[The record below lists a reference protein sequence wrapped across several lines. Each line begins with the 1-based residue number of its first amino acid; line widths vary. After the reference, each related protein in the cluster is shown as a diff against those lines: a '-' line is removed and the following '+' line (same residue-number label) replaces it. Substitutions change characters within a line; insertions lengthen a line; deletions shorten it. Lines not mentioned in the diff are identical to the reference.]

1 MPKLQLP
8 KNLLALAIALL
19 FLLLVVLLLLATDFA
34 FRVWGHLEQTPAW
47 FSLFYAAGIGILGI
61 PFAIWI
67 WRLLSPS
74 KRRKRQSPEA
84 IPVNEETL
92 KQRLQGAKELG
103 IDAGHAES
111 TLATL
116 QQDRE
121 TGIIRVSLYGEISS
135 GKSSLAGALI
145 PDAAISSDVL
155 GGTTRTLTEYHWT
168 SPAGDKLIL
177 VDMPGLNEAGEK
189 LSGLARDEAL
199 RSHIVI
205 YLCDGD
211 LTRDQHRELEELL
224 SLNKPTIL
232 ALNKTDRL
240 QPGELV
246 QLREHLGERAGRVD
260 AVVTIRTGGE
270 QQVVRVLSDGS
281 ETLESR
287 PLPPQ
292 LDELREALQQIIDSD
307 QGMLDQ
313 LRDSSLFVLIS
324 RQLDQAEASHRRE
337 RARQLVNSYTK
348 KAMVG
353 ALAAVTP
360 GTDLVIQGYLGTR
373 LIRELTEL
381 YKVPLRRIDSET
393 LIELA
398 QKHLGKKH
406 TLVLAL
412 AGNAM
417 KAFPGIGTLT
427 GGLLHAAAYG
437 MIFDS
442 LGRAVADSLE
452 RRGELHPLPAASL
465 FKEYLGEDLESTA
478 QRIARLVA
486 AEAGKKSNDS

>member
-1 MPKLQLP
+1 MLKFQLP
-8 KNLLALAIALL
+8 RTLIALVIGLL
-19 FLLLVVLLLLATDFA
+19 FLLLVVLLLLATDIA
-34 FRVWGHLEQTPAW
+34 FRVWGHLEQAPVW
-47 FSLFYAAGIGILGI
+47 FNFIYAAGIGILGI
-61 PFAIWI
+61 PFVIWI
-67 WRLLSPS
+67 WRLLSRS
-74 KRRKRQSPEA
+74 KQIKRESPE
-84 IPVNEETL
+84 PKPQNEEAL
-92 KQRLQGAKELG
+92 KQRLQEAQELG
-103 IDAGHAES
+103 VDAGVAES
-111 TLATL
+111 TLTTL

-121 TGIIRVSLYGEISS
+121 AGIIRVSLFGEISS
-135 GKSSLAGALI
+135 GKSALAGALI
-145 PDAAISSDVL
+145 PGATTSSDVL
-155 GGTTRTLTEYHWT
+155 GGTTRTMVEHHWT
-168 SPAGDKLIL
+168 SPAGNELIL

-189 LSGLARDEAL
+189 LSDLAREEAL

-211 LTRDQHRELEELL
+211 LTRGQHRELHALL
-224 SLNKPTIL
+224 SLHKPTIL

-240 QPGELV
+240 QPGELI
-246 QLREHLGERAGRVD
+246 QLRERLGERAEQINTFV
-260 AVVTIRTGGE
+260 AIRTGGE
-270 QQVVRVLSDGS
+270 QQVVRVSPDGS

-292 LDELREALQQIIDSD
+292 LDELRAALQQIIDSD

-313 LRDSSLFVLIS
+313 LRNNSLFVLIS
-324 RQLDQAEASHRRE
+324 RQLDQAEAIHRRE
-337 RARQLVNSYTK
+337 QAQQLVNGYAK
-348 KAMVG
+348 KAMIG

-417 KAFPGIGTLT
+417 KAFPGVGTLT

-452 RRGELHPLPAASL
+452 RRGELHPLPTASL
-465 FKEYLGEDLESTA
+465 FEEYLGEDLESTA
-478 QRIARLVA
+478 QRIAQVVA
-486 AEAGKKSNDS
+486 AEAKKKSTDS